1 MTEEFGKDGDG
12 SGRRAMRLPGPIN
25 ARRGGRR
32 GLRTLAL
39 CALLAVAAHAEPAP
53 DPRVVL
59 LFGDSLTA
67 GYRVEPGQAFPALI
81 QARLDSLAWPVRIV
95 NAGLAGETTAAG
107 LRRIDWVLRP
117 PVDVFVLALGGN
129 DGLRGLPR
137 DQTEGNLQGILD
149 RVKARFPAAD
159 LVVAGVRLPPNLGE
173 PYIQDFQAMF
183 PRLAQANGAVL
194 IPRLLEG
201 VGGDRGLMLDDGI
214 HPNADGHRRVAETV
228 WAALEPLLAP
238 RTSTGAAQDLQGRSG
253 ADSPA
258 AGDAEGDGQ

>member
-1 MTEEFGKDGDG
+1 MPT
-12 SGRRAMRLPGPIN
+12 GRSD
-25 ARRGGRR
+25 GRR
-32 GLRTLAL
+32 GRRPGRRTLAL
-39 CALLAVAAHAEPAP
+39 SVLLAVAALAEPAP
-53 DPRVVL
+53 GPRTVL

-67 GYRVEPGQAFPALI
+67 GYGVEPEQAFPALI
-81 QARLDSLAWPVRIV
+81 QARLDSLAWPVRVV

-129 DGLRGLPR
+129 DGLRGLPP
-137 DQTEGNLQGILD
+137 DQTERNLQAILD
-149 RVKARFPAAD
+149 RVKARFPEAGR
-159 LVVAGVRLPPNLGE
+159 VVAGVRLPPNLGE
-173 PYIQDFQAMF
+173 PYVQAFQAVF

-201 VGGDRGLMLDDGI
+201 VGGDRGLMLGDGI

-238 RTSTGAAQDLQGRSG
+238 SASTGAAQDLQGRSG
-253 ADSPA
+253 ADAPA
-258 AGDAEGDGQ
+258 AGDPEEDGQ